1 MQVETNRKLK
11 FPVSV
16 KAPLVFIGLIAF
28 FAVLYIAKGVIVPL
42 VFATIIAIILHPV
55 VNMFVR
61 IKINRI
67 IAIIITLF
75 LSFLVIAAFGTL
87 VFSQASRFTE
97 SLPKLVDKFSE
108 ILNQTIIYVSGHFK
122 LSNREITTWITT
134 TKNELIG
141 TLEIGQTI
149 ANVGSVV
156 AFFFLIPV
164 YVFMILFY
172 QPLLI
177 EFFRRVFGKNHRSK
191 VSIIINQI
199 KTLIQRYLVGL
210 LIETAIITVMY
221 SVGLLILGIEYAI
234 ILGIMGAL
242 LNLIPYLGSI
252 MAASMPMVIAIVT
265 KTSPWFALLV
275 LALYIFI
282 QFIDNNFIVP
292 RIVASKVKI
301 NALASIVAVIIF
313 GALWGIQG
321 MLVAIPL
328 TAIAKLIFD
337 HIKPLKPWGFL
348 LGDTMPVSLRIRPI
362 LKTLKLRSKKSP
374 EGDKKPEYV

>member
-1 MQVETNRKLK
+1 MQVETNRKMK
-11 FPVSV
+11 IPVSV
-16 KAPLVFIGLIAF
+16 RAPLVFIGLLAF
-28 FAVLYIAKGVIVPL
+28 FAVLYIAKSIIIPL

-55 VNMFVR
+55 VNLFVR

-67 IAIIITLF
+67 FAIIITLF
-75 LSFLVIAAFGTL
+75 LTFLVIAAFGML

-97 SLPKLVDKFSE
+97 SLPKLVDKFTE
-108 ILNQTIIYVSGHFK
+108 ILNQTIIFVSGHLH
-122 LSNREITTWITT
+122 LSTREITEWITT
-134 TKNELIG
+134 TKNEIIG
-141 TLEIGQTI
+141 SLEIGQTI
-149 ANVGSVV
+149 ANVGGML
-156 AFFFLIPV
+156 ALFFLIPV

-177 EFFRRVFGKNHRSK
+177 EFFRRVFGKSNRSK

-210 LIETAIITVMY
+210 LIEVAIISAMY

-234 ILGIMGAL
+234 ILGIIGAL

-252 MAASMPMVIAIVT
+252 VAASLPMIIAIVT

-292 RIVASKVKI
+292 KIVASKVKI
-301 NALASIVAVIIF
+301 NALASIIAVVVF

-348 LGDTMPVSLRIRPI
+348 LGDTMPLTLKINPI
-362 LKTLKLRSKKSP
+362 LRTLKLKKKIIP
-374 EGDKKPEYV
+374 AENEPAEYV